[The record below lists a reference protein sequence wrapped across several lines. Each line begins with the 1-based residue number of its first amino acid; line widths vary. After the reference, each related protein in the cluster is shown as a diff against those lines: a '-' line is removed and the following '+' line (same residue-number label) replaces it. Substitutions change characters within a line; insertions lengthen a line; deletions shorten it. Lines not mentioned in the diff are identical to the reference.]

1 MNTNDITTTTARQF
15 AFLDM
20 TGITV
25 TQGTGSNWVTT
36 VTLADGSVQH
46 SRVADTLSSA
56 VHHAVAAVRGNA
68 NIGRPVTVTVTSC
81 D

>member
-1 MNTNDITTTTARQF
+1 METNDITTTTARRF
-15 AFLDM
+15 PFLDL

-25 TQGTGSNWVTT
+25 TQGSGNNWRTT
-36 VTLADGSVQH
+36 VTLTDGSVQH
-46 SRVADTLSSA
+46 SRVSDDFRDA

-68 NIGRPVTVTVTSC
+68 NIGRPVTVTVTTC